1 MCEEERQ
8 QAKQIV
14 YGIIYGIGA
23 KTLSEQLKV
32 TESQAEKF
40 MDNFKVSYLNRLE
53 HFLSSNVC
61 YKITTSMS
69 SCVCNCTF

>member
-1 MCEEERQ
+1 MSEEERQ

-23 KTLSEQLKV
+23 KTLSEQLRV

-53 HFLSSNVC
+53 HFLSSNVSL
-61 YKITTSMS
+61 KITTLII
-69 SCVCNCTF
+69 F

>member
-40 MDNFKVSYLNRLE
+40 MDNFKVSYLNCLD
-53 HFLSSNVC
+53 HFFTIKLLHQ
-61 YKITTSMS
+61 
-69 SCVCNCTF
+69 